1 MSEEKKLE
9 YLNKLIEV
17 LDDVPEEHHE
27 EVAQI
32 LTHDANVMARTI
44 AVIGKKGGSNGQS

>member
-9 YLNKLIEV
+9 LLSELKAVLN
-17 LDDVPEEHHE
+17 DVPEEHHK

-32 LTHDANVMARTI
+32 LTHDAHVMARTI